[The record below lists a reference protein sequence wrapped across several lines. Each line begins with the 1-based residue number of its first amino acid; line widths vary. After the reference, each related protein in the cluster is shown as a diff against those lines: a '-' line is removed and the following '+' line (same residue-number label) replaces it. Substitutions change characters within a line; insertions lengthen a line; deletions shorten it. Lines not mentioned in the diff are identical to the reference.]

1 MALKPSNRYQRN
13 PVQRNRLFHWP
24 FAVVFAIVGLAGG
37 ILLCFMLE
45 RDSVSTASDEP
56 QSRKITRIKEVTS
69 STPISTIHTEPKS
82 ISENKPQW
90 TNLQGKAVTD
100 YRFAVPPGSYRDEK
114 GILRR
119 PGGMRILE
127 REPAHIINI
136 SKGKTERLFSNGAEN
151 QILDLLM
158 FNPNRT
164 HLAAGIYGPGF
175 VNSFI
180 KSLDQKIEIF
190 PNDSDDIQ
198 EKKRAVIEAKQ
209 ELKAAM
215 DRGEDICEIMRETSR
230 QLMQLSN
237 YRKDLERELVN
248 VIKQDLDENDTISD
262 DDIATYITAANKLL
276 EERGAEPL
284 KTPKLIMI
292 AERLREKKHE

>member
-1 MALKPSNRYQRN
+1 MAIARYGQTPKKTQGKSRAFVYAAIFVMGVIGALISIKLLTPHHAEIKSVKDSDSRCRRIVEQKP
-13 PVQRNRLFHWP
+13 
-24 FAVVFAIVGLAGG
+24 
-37 ILLCFMLE
+37 
-45 RDSVSTASDEP
+45 ASPARATSHKHQSEP
-56 QSRKITRIKEVTS
+56 D
-69 STPISTIHTEPKS
+69 
-82 ISENKPQW
+82 KPQW

-114 GILRR
+114 GVLRR

-158 FNPNRT
+158 FDPNKT

-180 KSLDQKIEIF
+180 KSLEQEIEIL
-190 PNDSDDIQ
+190 PDDP
-198 EKKRAVIEAKQ
+198 EDVKDKKLAVIEAKK

-215 DRGEDICEIMRETSR
+215 DRGEDICEIMRESSR
-230 QLMQLSN
+230 QMMQLSN
-237 YRKDLERELVN
+237 YRKSLEREVVN
-248 VIKQDLDENDTISD
+248 VIKQDVEESDPVSD
-262 DDIATYITAANKLL
+262 DDIATYIMAANKLL

-292 AERLREKKHE
+292 GERLREKRHE